1 MASLS
6 HSLMTATALAT
17 LPLSA
22 AQHLL
27 YVGTYTGPKSEGIY
41 AFRYDEATGK
51 AVSLGLAAKSS
62 NPSFLAIH
70 PNGRFLYAVNETEQ
84 WQGKPGGFV
93 TAFAIDTATGK
104 LRELNQQSTMGGSPC
119 HLSVDPTGH
128 QVLVANYGGGSVA
141 SLPIQA
147 DGGLGAHNFFSQHTG
162 GSVNPARQKEPHA
175 HSVNLSPDHRFAF
188 VADLGTDRIH
198 AYAFDPARGLTAA
211 QPTLD
216 TRLTPGSGPRHFSFS
231 PDGHHAYVINEMTCT
246 VTAFRYEAASG
257 RLSEVGSVPTV
268 PAGTDMNGVS
278 TAEVRV
284 HPSGK
289 FVFGS
294 NRGHDSIAV
303 FARDTASGKLTPVE
317 VHKIGGQT
325 PRNFTL
331 DPSGRF
337 LLAAGQ
343 NSHDIRSFKIDPKS
357 GKLTSTDQRWE
368 VGSPVCLRFVPL
380 K

>member
-6 HSLMTATALAT
+6 RSLMTATALAT

-41 AFRYDEATGK
+41 AFRYDDATGK
-51 AVSLGLAAKSS
+51 ASPLGLAAKSS

-70 PNGRFLYAVNETEQ
+70 PNGRFLYAVNETEE

-93 TAFAIDTATGK
+93 TAFAIDPATGK
-104 LRELNQQSTMGGSPC
+104 LREIDQQSSMGGSPC
-119 HLSVDPTGH
+119 HLSVDPTGNH
-128 QVLVANYGGGSVA
+128 VLVANYGGGSVL
-141 SLPIQA
+141 SLPIRP
-147 DGGLGAHNFFSQHTG
+147 DGGLARHTFLSKHTG
-162 GSVNPARQKEPHA
+162 GSVDPARQKDPHA
-175 HSVNLSPDHRFAF
+175 HSVNLSPDNRFAF

-198 AYAFDPARGLTAA
+198 TYVFDSAKGLTAA
-211 QPTLD
+211 KPHLD
-216 TRLTPGSGPRHFSFS
+216 ARLKPGSGPRHFSFS
-231 PDGHHAYVINEMTCT
+231 PDGHHAYVINEMACT
-246 VTAFRYEAASG
+246 ITGFRYEGSTG

-268 PAGTDMNGVS
+268 SPDTDRKGLS

-289 FVFGS
+289 FVYGS

-303 FARDTASGKLTPVE
+303 FERDTASGALTPVE
-317 VHKIGGQT
+317 VRKTGGQT
-325 PRNFTL
+325 PRNFTI

-343 NSHDIRSFKIDPKS
+343 NSHDIRSFAIDPKS
-357 GKLTSTDQRWE
+357 GKLTPTDQRWE